1 MSSFSWPGGARLAVS
16 LVVNVEEGAEENILD
31 GDRGPEPVDEFQ
43 DAGCGGFNA
52 VLIVCFIAVIADR
65 LAQCDLK
72 LVNWLGSTIA
82 IEDVFLCTLFNIH
95 HQ

>member
-43 DAGCGGFNA
+43 VAREQRFLVVLVLFLPPVVRGKLCQPLGEFRANA
-52 VLIVCFIAVIADR
+52 R
-65 LAQCDLK
+65 RGK
-72 LVNWLGSTIA
+72 PSK
-82 IEDVFLCTLFNIH
+82 
-95 HQ
+95 